1 MSRKS
6 PIELAKA
13 YVEASNAH
21 NLNTIET
28 MLSVECR
35 YHSSGVGDHVGRD
48 AILEMM
54 RGFFDQNP
62 DVHWDTRNW
71 VKEGQDTVAFDFT
84 ISLPTG
90 TSSGREW
97 IQVDQEGLISRI
109 RVAR

>member
-13 YVEASNAH
+13 YVDASNAH
-21 NLNTIET
+21 DLSTIET

-35 YHSSGVGDHVGRD
+35 YHSSGVGDHAGREI
-48 AILEMM
+48 ILKMM

-71 VKEGQDTVAFDFT
+71 ATESEDTAVFDFT
-84 ISLPTG
+84 ISLPSGLATG
-90 TSSGREW
+90 KEW
-97 IQVDQEGLISRI
+97 ISVGQDGLITQI
-109 RVAR
+109 RVER